1 VQFSD
6 ITSDMF
12 TDIITVDKS
21 GKIIII
27 HIFDSMSSNY
37 SQKVSF
43 QPDGCKIISNV
54 AVGRGINTLRLFVTC
69 MTTDNK
75 NVIKVYDRNMND
87 ELLENVAQ
95 NKSNSFSS
103 KSDKSDSAESNG
115 TKSNGTHSMTDKDFM
130 DRMKE

>member
-1 VQFSD
+1 
-6 ITSDMF
+6 
-12 TDIITVDKS
+12 
-21 GKIIII
+21 
-27 HIFDSMSSNY
+27 
-37 SQKVSF
+37 
-43 QPDGCKIISNV
+43 
-54 AVGRGINTLRLFVTC
+54 